1 MEVLYRLRIDGNE
14 NSVMIKDG
22 EIQYPVF
29 MESLHAEEIFRNLLS
44 SGYKFCGLPFD
55 FRKDGRSIT
64 DCLCRIT
71 RQRWTRCRICST

>member
-44 SGYKFCGLPFD
+44 SGYKFCGFT
-55 FRKDGRSIT
+55 F
-64 DCLCRIT
+64 
-71 RQRWTRCRICST
+71 

>member
-29 MESLHAEEIFRNLLS
+29 MESLHAEEIFSNLLS

-55 FRKDGRSIT
+55 FRKD
-64 DCLCRIT
+64 
-71 RQRWTRCRICST
+71 